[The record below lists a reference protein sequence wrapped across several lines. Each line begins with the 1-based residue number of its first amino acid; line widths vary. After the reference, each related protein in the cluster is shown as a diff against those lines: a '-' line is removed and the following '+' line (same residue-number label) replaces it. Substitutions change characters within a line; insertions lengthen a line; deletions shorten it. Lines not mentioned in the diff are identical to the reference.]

1 MGDRNPLGS
10 AEVSFSGGYPDDTP
24 VPMGL
29 ESLHGASVD
38 DRCDE
43 KRCPAHAA
51 EHPQGKDAC
60 ESWLTFI
67 RQSDA
72 VHSARRQVGC
82 GSPDIHEQPR
92 RTDNREYL
100 AEPAKDLDG
109 LSPGEIFPAYRSWS
123 GKQWQDGGG
132 GRGHALPGEGVL

>member
-1 MGDRNPLGS
+1 
-10 AEVSFSGGYPDDTP
+10 
-24 VPMGL
+24 MGL

-43 KRCPAHAA
+43 KSCPAHAA

-60 ESWLTFI
+60 EPWLMFI
-67 RQSDA
+67 RQRD
-72 VHSARRQVGC
+72 VVYPARRQVGC

-92 RTDNREYL
+92 RTYRREYL
-100 AEPAKDLDG
+100 AEAAKDSDDLP
-109 LSPGEIFPAYRSWS
+109 PGEIFPAYCSWS
-123 GKQWQDGGG
+123 GKQWQDGVG